1 MADWIP
7 GINVGNAFRQVG
19 SFVGLAPKGDY
30 DVLDNYTNSNRAG
43 QYQVNSS
50 LDVTSGNKVIDT
62 RPASPPRVVSRQPVA
77 STAPIANTG
86 VQPIANTGVQYNGRW
101 YANAGQA
108 QAAQRADIERG
119 VRTSQTGYRDAATQ
133 QATDV
138 RNKYQNDTQKW
149 LATLQNTQ
157 DEINSGLAN
166 NALNLRRSMGNIA
179 SGIRQGIKSGGVQL
193 ANMNAVDSGAAE
205 AMARA
210 YATMGNQQAGDAN
223 NEAALAAN
231 EFGTQQVKLNRDRDE
246 GVAGFDREREA
257 ELSRIRGDLHN
268 KLAALDAEA
277 AGKGVNGVV
286 DMNIVNAVVNQ
297 AVAQLAAVDN
307 IRKQRLGGISAF
319 DAARANQE
327 AARMD
332 KMGMEGTSPFSAGTE
347 GIAFGQGGESPM
359 GAATSQLPQYA
370 RDENG
375 NLIAPPRRTEDEQNR
390 LLV

>member
-1 MADWIP
+1 MADFIP
-7 GINVGNAFRQVG
+7 GVNVGNIFRQAG
-19 SFVGLAPKGDY
+19 SFVGLAPQADY
-30 DVLDNYTNSNRAG
+30 DIFDNMTISGREGQTNVLPGTPGFG
-43 QYQVNSS
+43 Q
-50 LDVTSGNKVIDT
+50 KVEAK
-62 RPASPPRVVSRQPVA
+62 RPAPNPNPPVGNTPTYTGPTYA
-77 STAPIANTG
+77 APQATYNPG
-86 VQPIANTGVQYNGRW
+86 VTYNGKW
-101 YANAGQA
+101 FASQGEAD
-108 QAAQRADIERG
+108 AARRADIERG
-119 VRTSQTGYRDAATQ
+119 VRTSQAGYRDAAIQ

-166 NALNLRRSMGNIA
+166 NALNLRRSMSNIA

-231 EFGTQQVKLNRDRDE
+231 ELGTQQVKLDRDRDE
-246 GVAGFDREREA
+246 GIAGFDREREA

-277 AGKGVNGVV
+277 ASKGVNGVV

-332 KMGMEGTSPFSAGTE
+332 EMGMEGSSPFSAGTE

-375 NLIAPPRRTEDEQNR
+375 NLIAPPRTQEDEQYR
-390 LLV
+390 LV

>member
-7 GINVGNAFRQVG
+7 GINVRNAFRQVG

-43 QYQVNSS
+43 QQQVNA
-50 LDVTSGNKVIDT
+50 LPDVASGNKVIGT
-62 RPASPPRVVSRQPVA
+62 QPRATGGTAARQPASAPTNQYVA
-77 STAPIANTG
+77 PQATYNPG
-86 VQPIANTGVQYNGRW
+86 VTYNGKW
-101 YANAGQA
+101 FTSQGEAD
-108 QAAQRADIERG
+108 AARRADIERG

-223 NEAALAAN
+223 NESALAAN
-231 EFGTQQVKLNRDRDE
+231 EFNTQQVKLNRDRDE
-246 GVAGFDREREA
+246 GIAGFDREREA

-332 KMGMEGTSPFSAGTE
+332 KMGMEGSSPFSAGTE
-347 GIAFGQGGESPM
+347 GIGFATGGESPM

-370 RDENG
+370 RDEDG
-375 NLIAPPRRTEDEQNR
+375 NLIAPPRTHEDEQNR

>member
-1 MADWIP
+1 MADFIP
-7 GINVGNAFRQVG
+7 GVNVGNLFRQAG
-19 SFVGLAPKGDY
+19 SFVGLAPQADY
-30 DVLDNYTNSNRAG
+30 DIFDNQTISGREGQTNVLPGTPGFG
-43 QYQVNSS
+43 QKVEAKRPVVNPNPDPNPN
-50 LDVTSGNKVIDT
+50 LNPNPT
-62 RPASPPRVVSRQPVA
+62 PQEQP
-77 STAPIANTG
+77 
-86 VQPIANTGVQYNGRW
+86 VQYNGRW
-101 YANAGQA
+101 YASAGQA
-108 QAAQRADIERG
+108 QAAQRADLERG
-119 VRTSQTGYRDAATQ
+119 YRTSQTGYRDAATQ

-166 NALNLRRSMGNIA
+166 NALNLRRSMSNIA

-231 EFGTQQVKLNRDRDE
+231 ELGTQQVKLNRDREE
-246 GVAGFDREREA
+246 GIAGFDREREA

-277 AGKGVNGVV
+277 ASKGVNGVV

-332 KMGMEGTSPFSAGTE
+332 EMGMEGSSPFSAGTE

-375 NLIAPPRRTEDEQNR
+375 NLIAPPRTTEDEQNR

>member
-7 GINVGNAFRQVG
+7 GINVGDAFKQVG

-43 QYQVNSS
+43 QKQVNS
-50 LDVTSGNKVIDT
+50 LPDVTSGNKVIGT
-62 RPASPPRVVSRQPVA
+62 QPTSSPGVVSRQPVA
-77 STAPIANTG
+77 PTA
-86 VQPIANTGVQYNGRW
+86 PIANTGVQYNGRW

-246 GVAGFDREREA
+246 GIAGFDREREA

-286 DMNIVNAVVNQ
+286 DMGIVNAVVNQ

-327 AARMD
+327 AAKMD
-332 KMGMEGTSPFSAGTE
+332 EMGMEGTSPFSAGTE

-370 RDENG
+370 RDEEG
-375 NLIAPPRRTEDEQNR
+375 NLIAPPRTHEDDQNK

>member
-7 GINVGNAFRQVG
+7 GVNVGNIFKQAG
-19 SFVGLAPKGDY
+19 SFVGLAPQADY
-30 DVLDNYTNSNRAG
+30 DIFDGMTISGREGQTNVLPGTPGFG
-43 QYQVNSS
+43 Q
-50 LDVTSGNKVIDT
+50 KVET
-62 RPASPPRVVSRQPVA
+62 RTPTPPNPDPNPNPSPNPQPQQ
-77 STAPIANTG
+77 
-86 VQPIANTGVQYNGRW
+86 QPVQYNGRW

-108 QAAQRADIERG
+108 QAAQRADVERG

-157 DEINSGLAN
+157 DDINSGLAN

-277 AGKGVNGVV
+277 AGKGINGVV

-332 KMGMEGTSPFSAGTE
+332 EMGMEGSSPFSAGTE

-375 NLIAPPRRTEDEQNR
+375 NLIAPPRTTEDEQNR

>member
-1 MADWIP
+1 MADFIP
-7 GINVGNAFRQVG
+7 GVNVGNLFRQAG
-19 SFVGLAPKGDY
+19 SFVGLAPQADY
-30 DVLDNYTNSNRAG
+30 DIFDNQTISGREGQTNVLPGTPGFGQKVEAKRSVDNPNPNPDP
-43 QYQVNSS
+43 NP
-50 LDVTSGNKVIDT
+50 N
-62 RPASPPRVVSRQPVA
+62 PNPQPQQQA
-77 STAPIANTG
+77 
-86 VQPIANTGVQYNGRW
+86 VQYNGRW

-166 NALNLRRSMGNIA
+166 NALNLRRSMANIA

-246 GVAGFDREREA
+246 GIAGFDREREA

-277 AGKGVNGVV
+277 AGKGINGVV

-327 AARMD
+327 AAKMD
-332 KMGMEGTSPFSAGTE
+332 EMGMEGTSPFSAGTE

-375 NLIAPPRRTEDEQNR
+375 NLIAPPRTHEDDQNK

>member
-43 QYQVNSS
+43 QQQVNA
-50 LDVTSGNKVIDT
+50 LPDVTSGNKVIGT
-62 RPASPPRVVSRQPVA
+62 QPKAAGGTAARQPASTPSGTYVA
-77 STAPIANTG
+77 PQQQA
-86 VQPIANTGVQYNGRW
+86 VQYNGRW

-119 VRTSQTGYRDAATQ
+119 VRTSQAGYRDAATQ

-166 NALNLRRSMGNIA
+166 NALNLRRSMSNIA

-231 EFGTQQVKLNRDRDE
+231 ELNTQQVKLNRDREE
-246 GVAGFDREREA
+246 GIAGFDREREA

-277 AGKGVNGVV
+277 ASKGVNGVV

-332 KMGMEGTSPFSAGTE
+332 EMGMEGSSPFSAGTE

-375 NLIAPPRRTEDEQNR
+375 NLIAPPHTREDEQNR
-390 LLV
+390 LV